1 MNRYIKFEIL
11 LKALQDTKSGHKKGD
26 EVKMVNEIFDRKNGV
41 AFWEIGLDWE
51 ILYQRQYTGLKD
63 TNGNEI
69 YEGDIIQFKYDDAAE
84 ELGYNWITGIVSFIG
99 GCFRCSELGFDYDLK
114 KELPMTLLEWL
125 DDSCTIIGNIYENPD
140 LLNS

>member
-51 ILYQRQYTGLKD
+51 IVYQRQFTGLTDK
-63 TNGNEI
+63 NGKEI
-69 YEGDIIQFKYDDAAE
+69 YELMEINKKYRVVYYFNRYVLQDISYSDIFVE
-84 ELGYNWITGIVSFIG
+84 IN
-99 GCFRCSELGFDYDLK
+99 DYD
-114 KELPMTLLEWL
+114 EYEITEEYSPLP
-125 DDSCTIIGNIYENPD
+125 
-140 LLNS
+140 